1 MIEVIVGEGDQ
12 IDRALKAF
20 KRKVQ
25 KSGIL
30 RELRERRFYMKPSV
44 ARAMKEASAI
54 RRKRRAKR
62 AGTPE

>member
-30 RELRERRFYMKPSV
+30 RELRQRRFYLKPSA
-44 ARAMKEASAI
+44 ARQLKEEMAV

-62 AGTPE
+62 SASE